1 MSNVLVYDYIKC
13 LSTCLV
19 ASTSSQ
25 YIDYIINMIKYSKLS
40 SALSLYMIKYSKL
53 CGDSLQ
59 GDTTQ
64 LLAS

>member
-1 MSNVLVYDYIKC
+1 MSNVLGYDYIKC

-40 SALSLYMIKYSKL
+40 SAL
-53 CGDSLQ
+53 
-59 GDTTQ
+59 
-64 LLAS
+64 

>member
-1 MSNVLVYDYIKC
+1 MSNVLVYDYIKCLSTCLSNVLVYDYIKC

-40 SALSLYMIKYSKL
+40 SAL
-53 CGDSLQ
+53 
-59 GDTTQ
+59 
-64 LLAS
+64 